1 METLILNG
9 SGLTEDEVWQVAF
22 GGRQVDIAPEAFAR
36 LKRGRE
42 IMTGLAEGGK
52 AIYGFNRGVGWN
64 KDRGMEESAL
74 VTYNK
79 KLIRSHCLGAG
90 PWHRDEE
97 VRAMMVIRLNQML
110 IGACCATDE
119 LAVMYREFL
128 NRGITPRVPERGSM
142 GDDDIAT
149 LSHIGMAF
157 LGETEVSWKGR
168 IVPAKEAM
176 EAEGIPPYV
185 MDLKDGHTI
194 ILSNDQGE
202 ALTAI
207 LLRETEELLQMSQLV
222 YCMDYE
228 GLNGNIEQLRPE
240 VNRLRGLPGQDVSAA
255 ECLHFLEGSYLFSPD
270 EERAL
275 QDALTFRDGF
285 CVVGAVRDALQFV
298 RQFLRI
304 QLNSTS
310 DNPCVLL
317 EQGET
322 SVTANFET
330 PTLAIG
336 VEMLGCALATLSRT
350 IVYRMLRMTDPA
362 FTHLTR
368 YLAPWDDASLGYATI
383 MNTYANLD
391 AENRHLAMPSSMDFL
406 PLEGG
411 IEDRGTNLPL
421 AAQKV
426 RKMVDNIRYL
436 VGMEAL
442 YAAQAIDLRKQKRP
456 LPLGH
461 VTGRA
466 YETFREVIPFL
477 GEDRN
482 MHLEIQHAYD
492 FIASRKLME
501 IIGEDAQNPMGWS
514 TLQT

>member
-1 METLILNG
+1 MECGRKDKNMEKLVLTG
-9 SGLTEDEVWQVAF
+9 QGLTEEAVWQVACLD
-22 GGRQVDIAPEAFAR
+22 RQVEIASEAFER
-36 LKRGRE
+36 LARGRE

-74 VTYNK
+74 VAYNK
-79 KLIRSHCLGAG
+79 KLIRSHCLGVG
-90 PWHRDEE
+90 PWHKDAE

-110 IGACCATDE
+110 IGACCATDR
-119 LAVMYREFL
+119 LAEMYRDFL
-128 NRGITPRVPERGSM
+128 NCHITPRVPERGSM
-142 GDDDIAT
+142 GDDDITT

-157 LGETEVSWKGR
+157 IGEAEVSWRGR
-168 IVPAKEAM
+168 IVNAKEAM
-176 EAEGIPPYV
+176 DAERIAPYV
-185 MDLKDGHTI
+185 MDLKDAHTV
-194 ILSNDQGE
+194 ILSNAQGE
-202 ALTAI
+202 ALTSI
-207 LLRETEELLQMSQLV
+207 LVHETEELLHMSQLV
-222 YCMDYE
+222 YCMNYE
-228 GLNGNIEQLRPE
+228 GLNGNIEQMRPE
-240 VNRLRGLPGQDVSAA
+240 VNALRGLPGQEYCAA
-255 ECLHFLEGSYLFSPD
+255 ECRRFLEGSYLHTPD
-270 EERAL
+270 EDRAL

-285 CVVGAVRDALQFV
+285 CVAGAVRDALGFV
-298 RQFLRI
+298 RQFLEI

-330 PTLAIG
+330 PTLAVG
-336 VEMLGCALATLSRT
+336 VEMLGNALATLSRT

-368 YLAPWDDASLGYATI
+368 YLAPWDDSSLGYATI

-411 IEDRGTNLPL
+411 IEDRGTNLPF

-426 RKMVDNIRYL
+426 RKIVDNLRWL

-442 YAAQAIDLRKQKRP
+442 YAAQAIDLRKQKKAIT
-456 LPLGH
+456 LGR
-461 VTGRA
+461 VTGKA
-466 YETFREVIPFL
+466 YEAFRERISFL

-482 MHLEIQHAYD
+482 MHLEMQQAYD

-501 IIGEDAQNPMGWS
+501 IIGENA
-514 TLQT
+514 

>member
-1 METLILNG
+1 M
-9 SGLTEDEVWQVAF
+9 
-22 GGRQVDIAPEAFAR
+22 
-36 LKRGRE
+36 
-42 IMTGLAEGGK
+42 
-52 AIYGFNRGVGWN
+52 
-64 KDRGMEESAL
+64 
-74 VTYNK
+74 
-79 KLIRSHCLGAG
+79 
-90 PWHRDEE
+90 
-97 VRAMMVIRLNQML
+97 
-110 IGACCATDE
+110 
-119 LAVMYREFL
+119 
-128 NRGITPRVPERGSM
+128 
-142 GDDDIAT
+142 
-149 LSHIGMAF
+149 
-157 LGETEVSWKGR
+157 
-168 IVPAKEAM
+168 
-176 EAEGIPPYV
+176 
-185 MDLKDGHTI
+185 
-194 ILSNDQGE
+194 
-202 ALTAI
+202 
-207 LLRETEELLQMSQLV
+207 
-222 YCMDYE
+222 
-228 GLNGNIEQLRPE
+228 
-240 VNRLRGLPGQDVSAA
+240 
-255 ECLHFLEGSYLFSPD
+255 
-270 EERAL
+270 
-275 QDALTFRDGF
+275 
-285 CVVGAVRDALQFV
+285 
-298 RQFLRI
+298 
-304 QLNSTS
+304 
-310 DNPCVLL
+310 
-317 EQGET
+317 
-322 SVTANFET
+322 TANFET